1 MANLSA
7 TLAGLREGNDS
18 GGENMNQ
25 DILTRKQAMDAL
37 NVKDY
42 RTLNKLIEAG
52 LPVIQVG
59 SYVRFSKS
67 DISEFLEAH
76 KERGEINDD

>member
-1 MANLSA
+1 MLFLSQIKQRIFVA
-7 TLAGLREGNDS
+7 K

-25 DILTRKQAMDAL
+25 DVLTRKQAMDAL

-42 RTLNKLIEAG
+42 RTLNKLIKAG
-52 LPVIQVG
+52 LPVIQAG

-67 DISEFLEAH
+67 DISEFLEKH
-76 KERGEINDD
+76 KERGGEVSCK

>member
-1 MANLSA
+1 MLFLSQIKQRIFVA
-7 TLAGLREGNDS
+7 E

-25 DILTRKQAMDAL
+25 DVLTRKQAMDTL

-42 RTLNKLIEAG
+42 RTLNKLIKAG
-52 LPVIQVG
+52 LPVIHAG

-67 DISEFLEAH
+67 DISEFLEKH
-76 KERGEINDD
+76 KERGGEVSCK